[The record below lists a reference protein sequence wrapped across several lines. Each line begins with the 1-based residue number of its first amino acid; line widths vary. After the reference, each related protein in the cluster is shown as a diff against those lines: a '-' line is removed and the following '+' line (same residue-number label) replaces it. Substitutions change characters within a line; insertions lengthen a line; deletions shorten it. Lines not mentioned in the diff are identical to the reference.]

1 MNNEKPI
8 RIIPILEIKNGLLIK
23 GINLEGLRVLGHA
36 KNFAD
41 LYYKQGADEICY
53 IDNVATLYNTKNLSS
68 FVSNTAKNVFIP
80 LSVGGGIRSLD
91 DIKEMLIAGA
101 DKICI
106 NSAVI
111 NDIKFLES
119 AAKMVGSSNISV
131 LIQAIKVKNKYF
143 ISKSNGRDLVKIDP
157 ISWAKKV
164 EDFGAGEIILTS
176 VNNEGI
182 KNGFDINLTNK
193 VSKKIRIPLIAHGGA
208 GSFKHI
214 YDVIKKTN
222 ISGVGLSSILHYK
235 AMNYFPKLK
244 LKIGNTHFGGCN
256 SFIS

>member
-91 DIKEMLIAGA
+91 DIKEML
-101 DKICI
+101 
-106 NSAVI
+106 N
-111 NDIKFLES
+111 
-119 AAKMVGSSNISV
+119 
-131 LIQAIKVKNKYF
+131 
-143 ISKSNGRDLVKIDP
+143 
-157 ISWAKKV
+157 
-164 EDFGAGEIILTS
+164 
-176 VNNEGI
+176 
-182 KNGFDINLTNK
+182 
-193 VSKKIRIPLIAHGGA
+193 
-208 GSFKHI
+208 
-214 YDVIKKTN
+214 
-222 ISGVGLSSILHYK
+222 
-235 AMNYFPKLK
+235 
-244 LKIGNTHFGGCN
+244 
-256 SFIS
+256 